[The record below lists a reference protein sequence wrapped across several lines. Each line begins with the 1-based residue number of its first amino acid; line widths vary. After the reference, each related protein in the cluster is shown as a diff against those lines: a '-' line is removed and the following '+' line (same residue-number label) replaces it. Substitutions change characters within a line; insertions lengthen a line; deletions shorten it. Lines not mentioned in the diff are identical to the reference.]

1 MSEAAGPRSVEIRS
15 ATAADVGTILGFIRD
30 LARYERL
37 EHKVVVTADEIERWL
52 FADTRV
58 AEVLLAIDAGE
69 PIGFALFFVSFST
82 FLGRPGI
89 YLEDLFV
96 RETARG
102 RGVGQALMRALAAI
116 AVRRGYG
123 RLEWAVL
130 DWNAPAI
137 EFYRRLGADVLD
149 DWRVCRLTGAA
160 LDRLASRPHLPEL

>member
-1 MSEAAGPRSVEIRS
+1 MGEPGGRSELEIRL
-15 ATAADVGTILGFIRD
+15 ATAADADIILGFIRD

-37 EHKVVVTADEIERWL
+37 EHKIVATGDDIERWL
-52 FADTRV
+52 FGDVRV
-58 AEVLLAIDAGE
+58 AEVLLAIDGGG
-69 PIGFALFFVSFST
+69 PVGFALFFLNFST

-102 RGVGQALMRALAAI
+102 RGVGQALMRTLATI
-116 AVRRGYG
+116 AVTRGYG

-137 EFYRRLGADVLD
+137 EFYRRLGADLLD
-149 DWRVCRLTGAA
+149 DWRICRLAGAA
-160 LDRLASRPHLPEL
+160 LERLGGAPASG

>member
-1 MSEAAGPRSVEIRS
+1 MGEPGGRSELEIRL
-15 ATAADVGTILGFIRD
+15 ATAADADIILGFIRD

-37 EHKVVVTADEIERWL
+37 EHKVVATGDDIERWL
-52 FADTRV
+52 FGDVRV
-58 AEVLLAIDAGE
+58 AEVLLAIDGGG
-69 PIGFALFFVSFST
+69 PVGFALFFLNFST

-102 RGVGQALMRALAAI
+102 RGVGQALMRTLATI
-116 AVRRGYG
+116 AVTRGYG

-137 EFYRRLGADVLD
+137 EFYRRLGADLLD
-149 DWRVCRLTGAA
+149 DWRI
-160 LDRLASRPHLPEL
+160 

>member
-1 MSEAAGPRSVEIRS
+1 MSEAAGHSAVEIRS
-15 ATAADVGTILGFIRD
+15 ATAADVGTILEFIRD

-37 EHKVVVTADEIERWL
+37 EHKAVATADDIHRWL
-52 FADTRV
+52 FGDVRI

-69 PIGFALFFVSFST
+69 PVGFALFFVNFST

-116 AVRRGYG
+116 AVTRGYG

-137 EFYRRLGADVLD
+137 EFYRRLGADLLE
-149 DWRVCRLTGAA
+149 DWRICRLTGAA
-160 LDRLASRPHLPEL
+160 LDRLGSGSG